1 MDINYSNLI
10 WIFRAT
16 YCYCRSILSNPST
29 KDDTEVIEKRK
40 RCSTQD
46 ANNCKELQ
54 F

>member
-1 MDINYSNLI
+1 MSINYSNLI
-10 WIFRAT
+10 QIFKVT

-40 RCSTQD
+40 CCSAQY
-46 ANNCKELQ
+46 AKNCKELQ